1 MELESIENVKKE
13 SVIRGLYAQKNKHEE
28 KLAYWESVEKE
39 VTANLMRYREQIQ
52 KINEKLERLNAR
64 EIFLTTHFIE
74 RYHQRIALATEE
86 QIREHV
92 LTPQFVN
99 MVRTLGNGK
108 YPLGYYTIVVEDFKL
123 LTITLPETKDKK
135 SQRSVKYGN
144 EKSPFKKKARK
155 P

>member
-39 VTANLMRYREQIQ
+39 VTANLIRYREQIQ

-108 YPLGYYTIVVEDFKL
+108 YPLGHYTIVVEDFKL

-135 SQRSVKYGN
+135 SQRSVQYGN